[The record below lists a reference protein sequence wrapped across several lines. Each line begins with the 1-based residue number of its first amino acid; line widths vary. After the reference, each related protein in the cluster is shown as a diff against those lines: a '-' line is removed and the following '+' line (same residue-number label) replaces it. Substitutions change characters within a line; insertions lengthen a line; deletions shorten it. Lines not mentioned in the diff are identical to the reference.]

1 MKRKVEH
8 PEYII
13 VSANLVVQF
22 AFAWIHYH
30 LGAIHPYLP
39 ELDPYKSKK
48 PTSSWRKSE
57 LPFWVGPEDYNVT
70 NYTDPAYH
78 RWLPLAPGTGSTDS
92 TPIAQTKYMVGGSGW
107 DDWKV
112 GAQQHYSFLE
122 NLEKGELWRYVF
134 DMWDVQYDRLSINFM
149 AIMGD
154 DIVAMSPMPK
164 DDEEL
169 ITQKY
174 SKKTGRRELLLFVLM
189 VFYANLFSTIDV
201 VVDGHGLAVH
211 NGYWVMASQEGKP
224 GIDSTDILDRY
235 RAYAAENVCV
245 RQ

>member
-39 ELDPYKSKK
+39 ELDPYTSKK

-112 GAQQHYSFLE
+112 GVQQHYSFLE

-174 SKKTGRRELLLFVLM
+174 SKKTGRRELLLSVRLFM
-189 VFYANLFSTIDV
+189 DANL
-201 VVDGHGLAVH
+201 LC
-211 NGYWVMASQEGKP
+211 N
-224 GIDSTDILDRY
+224 RCC
-235 RAYAAENVCV
+235 R
-245 RQ
+245 

>member
-1 MKRKVEH
+1 MRRKVEH

-39 ELDPYKSKK
+39 ELDPYESTK

-70 NYTDPAYH
+70 NYTAPAYH

-107 DDWKV
+107 DDWQV

-174 SKKTGRRELLLFVLM
+174 SKKTGRRELLLLALV
-189 VFYANLFSTIDV
+189 VFDANLFSAIDV

-211 NGYWVMASQEGKP
+211 NGYWVMASQDGKP

-235 RAYAAENVCV
+235 RAYAEENVCV
-245 RQ
+245 R